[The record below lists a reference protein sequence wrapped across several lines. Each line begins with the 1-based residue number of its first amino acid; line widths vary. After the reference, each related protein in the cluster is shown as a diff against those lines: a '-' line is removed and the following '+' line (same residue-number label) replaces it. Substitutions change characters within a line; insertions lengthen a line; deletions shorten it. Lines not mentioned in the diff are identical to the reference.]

1 MNCAAPSPVLEFAT
15 EALALDRSRFHRSPL
30 ARLQQLDEFSP
41 VTGSIPWPWA
51 AGGLLLALMLVLVLV
66 RSRKP
71 RYRRQLVM
79 TANEREFYGRLVAA
93 CPDCQIWPQVSILAL
108 VRPDAK
114 TGTRAFWLA
123 FRAISNTRVDWV
135 IALNM
140 EVLAIVELDDRSHDP
155 RKDAR
160 RDQVLT
166 SCGYRVI
173 RFASHR
179 RPTPQQIREA
189 VFS

>member
-1 MNCAAPSPVLEFAT
+1 M
-15 EALALDRSRFHRSPL
+15 
-30 ARLQQLDEFSP
+30 
-41 VTGSIPWPWA
+41 TGSTPWFWA
-51 AGGLLLALMLVLVLV
+51 TGGLLLLLMLALVLA
-66 RSRKP
+66 RFRKP
-71 RYRRQLVM
+71 RYRRQPVM

-93 CPDCQIWPQVSILAL
+93 CPDCQIWPQVPILAL

-135 IALNM
+135 IARDM
-140 EVLAIVELDDRSHDP
+140 EVLAVVELDDRSHDP

-160 RDQVLT
+160 RDQVLR

-179 RPTPQQIREA
+179 RPTPQQIRDA

>member
-1 MNCAAPSPVLEFAT
+1 
-15 EALALDRSRFHRSPL
+15 
-30 ARLQQLDEFSP
+30 
-41 VTGSIPWPWA
+41 VTGGIPWSWA
-51 AGGLLLALMLVLVLV
+51 AGGLLLVLMLVLVL
-66 RSRKP
+66 RPRKP
-71 RYRRQLVM
+71 RFRRQPVM
-79 TANEREFYGRLVAA
+79 TANEREFYGRLAAA
-93 CPDCQIWPQVSILAL
+93 CPDCQIWPQVPILAL

-135 IALNM
+135 IARDM
-140 EVLAIVELDDRSHDP
+140 EVLAVVELDDRSHDP

-160 RDQVLT
+160 RDQVLR

-179 RPTPQQIREA
+179 RPTPQQIRDA
-189 VFS
+189 VLS

>member
-1 MNCAAPSPVLEFAT
+1 
-15 EALALDRSRFHRSPL
+15 
-30 ARLQQLDEFSP
+30 
-41 VTGSIPWPWA
+41 VTGTIPWSWA
-51 AGGLLLALMLVLVLV
+51 AGGLLFILMLVLIFV

-71 RYRRQLVM
+71 RYRRQSVM

-93 CPDCQIWPQVSILAL
+93 CPDCQIWPQVPILAL

-135 IALNM
+135 IVRNM
-140 EVLAIVELDDRSHDP
+140 EVLAIVELDDRSHDAG
-155 RKDAR
+155 KDAR
-160 RDQVLT
+160 RDQILK

-189 VFS
+189 VFP